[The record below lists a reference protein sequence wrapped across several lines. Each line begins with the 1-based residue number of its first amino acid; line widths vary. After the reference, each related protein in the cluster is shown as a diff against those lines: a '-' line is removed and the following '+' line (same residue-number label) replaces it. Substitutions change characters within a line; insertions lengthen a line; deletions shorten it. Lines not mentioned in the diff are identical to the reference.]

1 MKHLKENNMSYPQ
14 HFKRAMSMSLALF
27 VHAIYPNAFPTD
39 ASDKMNER

>member
-1 MKHLKENNMSYPQ
+1 MKHLNDTNMSYPQ

-27 VHAIYPNAFPTD
+27 VHAIYPNAFPTY